1 MAREGDDVV
10 IVTWANGLYLSLRAA
25 RRLTDLGISC
35 RVFDMRWLAPL
46 PHDEVF
52 AHAVEVGRVLVVDET
67 RHSGGVGEAVLAGL
81 VERGYTGVA
90 ARVAAL
96 DSFVPLGDAAT
107 LVLVSE
113 DDIVDAAV
121 HLARR

>member
-1 MAREGDDVV
+1 M
-10 IVTWANGLYLSLRAA
+10 
-25 RRLTDLGISC
+25 
-35 RVFDMRWLAPL
+35 
-46 PHDEVF
+46 
-52 AHAVEVGRVLVVDET
+52 LVVDET

-113 DDIVDAAV
+113 DDIAIAAESLDPDSSAGLLVYENVWATRFRDAIVDSGGRLVDRGHIPPEALEAA
-121 HLARR
+121 LEAAQAGE